1 MASILLRRPRR
12 LAAVSATVA
21 LLAGAAMA
29 TSGTAAAAGATRYV
43 KAAPVCHRPAA
54 GHAACKAFR
63 LVQVSARTAGARA
76 MAAAAAPATTYPVGP
91 HGGYTPGDLA
101 TAYGFDPNAAA
112 SRGNV
117 LAVVDA
123 FNDPNIRIDL
133 NAFDAEYGLPA
144 ETSSSFRVVGQN
156 GGSTPAAND
165 TSGWS
170 VEEALDVQSA
180 RAVCHLCS
188 IILVEANSTNFA
200 DLAAA
205 VNTAAALDAKEISN
219 SYGGSEA
226 SVPST
231 LASAYDHKKVV
242 ITAST
247 GDDGWHDWDN
257 VNSGGVP
264 GGTPEVPSS
273 LNTVVGVGGTA
284 LYLNSDATRAS
295 EQVWNENGPS
305 DLTGL
310 AWGSMGATGGGCS
323 TTVAARNFQKGV
335 TGYSSLGCSTHRSAT
350 DIAALADPYTGF
362 DVVSTYNYGVGAPN
376 GWTTVGGT
384 SLASPVVAAMW
395 ALAGGAQNLDYPALT
410 LYGHLKSAPAT
421 YDVQV
426 GGNGACD
433 TSNPLACKSF
443 YGGNTPNG
451 YWGMNVDCGFSPN
464 DTVNTGQCY
473 AQKGYDG
480 PSGVGAPRGLAT
492 FTAMA
497 PVASL
502 SGPSAVLL
510 GSDAVFAGAATDPF
524 PGGSISSYSW
534 TFGDGGAAAGSTA
547 HHTYAHAGTFTVSLK
562 VTDAYGVAST
572 KTKLVTVS

>member
-1 MASILLRRPRR
+1 MVSILPRGPRR
-12 LAAVSATVA
+12 LAAVGTTVA

-29 TSGTAAAAGATRYV
+29 TSGTAAAAGATQYV
-43 KAAPVCHRPAA
+43 KAKPVCHRAAA

-63 LVQVSARTAGARA
+63 LVQVGARTAGARA
-76 MAAAAAPATTYPVGP
+76 MTAAAAPAATYPVGP
-91 HGGYTPGDLA
+91 RGGYTPGDLA

-117 LAVVDA
+117 LAIVDA
-123 FNDPNIRIDL
+123 FNDPNVRSDL
-133 NAFDAEYGLPA
+133 NAFDAKYGLPA
-144 ETSSSFRVVGQN
+144 ETSTSFRVVGQN
-156 GGSTPAAND
+156 GGSTLPAKD
-165 TSGWS
+165 TTGWS
-170 VEEALDVQSA
+170 VEEALDVESA

-188 IILVEANSTNFA
+188 IVLVEANSTGFG

-205 VNTAAALDAKEISN
+205 VNTAAALGAKEISN
-219 SYGGSEA
+219 SYGGSET

-231 LASAYDHKKVV
+231 VASAYDHKNVV

-247 GDDGWHDWDN
+247 GDDGWHEWDN

-264 GGTPEVPSS
+264 SGTPELPSS

-284 LYLNSDATRAS
+284 LYLNADSTRAS

-310 AWGSMGATGGGCS
+310 GWGSMGATGGGCS

-335 TGYSSLGCSTHRSAT
+335 TGYPSLGCGTQRSAT

-362 DVVSTYNYGVGAPN
+362 DVVSTYNYGLGSP
-376 GWTTVGGT
+376 GWITVGGT
-384 SLASPVVAAMW
+384 SLASPLVAAMW

-443 YGGNTPNG
+443 YAGDTPNG
-451 YWGMNVDCGFSPN
+451 YWGMNVDCAFSPN

-497 PVASL
+497 PAASL
-502 SGPSAVLL
+502 SGPSTVTH
-510 GSDAVFAGAATDPF
+510 GSDAVFTGTATDPF

-534 TFGDGGAAAGSTA
+534 TFGDGGVATGSTV
-547 HHTYAHAGTFTVSLK
+547 HHTYAHAGTFTVGMK

-572 KTKLVTVS
+572 KTKTVTVS